1 MAQLPDAAE
10 QILKMHAQFVH
21 AVVSAI
27 HDRSLIPQL
36 LDMLR
41 EAESRGWAVMV
52 SVVREI
58 IDGKRERTVLLG
70 LDDEDKVIVEAILAG
85 IDNPATL
92 PPIDAGGDP
101 ATAAPGLGTMIGLA
115 SRGNM
120 EAFTTLA
127 NMAEQ
132 MMKAGGDMARLG
144 GIMRRLINGERDE
157 ATLTRGMGEAGRKL
171 VRDILAELGKTIL
184 H

>member
-1 MAQLPDAAE
+1 MAQLPDATE
-10 QILKMHAQFVH
+10 QLLRMHAGFIH
-21 AVVSAI
+21 AVVDAI
-27 HDRSLIPQL
+27 HNRALIPQL
-36 LDMLR
+36 LEMLR

-52 SVVREI
+52 SAVREI
-58 IDGKRERTVLLG
+58 LDGMRDRRVLLG

-85 IDNPATL
+85 IENPATL
-92 PPIDAGGDP
+92 PKVEAQADP
-101 ATAAPGLGTMIGLA
+101 NAAAPGLGTMISMA

-144 GIMRRLINGERDE
+144 GIMRRLVNGERDE
-157 ATLTRGMGEAGRKL
+157 AALTRGMSEQGRKL
-171 VRDILAELGKTIL
+171 VRDILSELDKTVL